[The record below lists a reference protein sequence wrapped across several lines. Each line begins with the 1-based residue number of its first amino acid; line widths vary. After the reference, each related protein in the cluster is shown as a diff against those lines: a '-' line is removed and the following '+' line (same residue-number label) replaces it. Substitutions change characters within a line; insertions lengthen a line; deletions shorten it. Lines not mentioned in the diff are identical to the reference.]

1 MSSKKYYK
9 KRLYLFDF
17 DNTLANTA
25 EIIKE
30 QGYGYQFSELRFY
43 KKMLN
48 IISCRISRGN
58 NVMILSCR
66 NKKFKQKILSSIN
79 EKIDYKLAVH
89 LVPYHFLKFFYILR
103 FRLMSKLTIVDDMYR
118 NEENDD
124 PKKLFF
130 PKLKIPGVR
139 YIIHN
144 KVLKLRGNEIL

>member
-1 MSSKKYYK
+1 MSLKKYFK

-17 DNTLANTA
+17 DNTIANTA

-30 QGYGYQFSELRFY
+30 KGYGYQFSELRFY
-43 KKMLN
+43 KKMLD

-58 NVMILSCR
+58 NVIILSCR
-66 NKKFKQKILSSIN
+66 NKKFKKKILNSIDD
-79 EKIDYKLAVH
+79 KLDHKLAVH
-89 LVPYHFLKFFYILR
+89 LVPFHFLKLFYILR
-103 FRLMSKLTIVDDMYR
+103 FRLISKLTIVDDMMK

-130 PKLKIPGVR
+130 PKLIIPGVR
-139 YIIHN
+139 YVIHN